1 MNLARVEYHFSDLL
15 SVLESG
21 RDAQGWT
28 QEWIEAM
35 SATPPRVRAVRTMV
49 VATQR
54 QRAFDAEIPRTHRE
68 LAGPRGTALVEVPTT
83 RRERARGLRRRAGLA
98 PGTGLLLE
106 RCRSVH
112 TIGMRFPIAVAF
124 LDRDLMVLEV
134 RRVPAG
140 RLLRPRWR
148 SRHVLEL
155 PIGADVRV
163 GDRFSRSAA
172 RGPRTTPG
180 ARRTGRPPR
189 T

>member
-1 MNLARVEYHFSDLL
+1 MNLARVEYYFSNLL

-21 RDAQGWT
+21 GDAQGWT
-28 QEWIEAM
+28 QEGIEAM

-49 VATQR
+49 VATHR
-54 QRAFDAEIPRTHRE
+54 QRAFDAAIPRTHRE
-68 LAGPRGTALVEVPTT
+68 LAGPRGTVLVEVPTT

-112 TIGMRFPIAVAF
+112 TVGMRFPITVAF
-124 LDRDLMVLEV
+124 LDRDLTVLEV
-134 RRVPAG
+134 RRLPVG
-140 RLLRPRWR
+140 RILLPRVR

-155 PIGADVRV
+155 SIGADVRV
-163 GDRFSRSAA
+163 GDRFSPSGRA
-172 RGPRTTPG
+172 PRTTPG
-180 ARRTGRPPR
+180 ARRSGRPSR